1 MVGHKRE
8 AIAPCSSHTVS
19 VPEDEQIAVENCH
32 PGIVTK
38 EEFIEVQKRFRK
50 QEPQRDEKRYHKERP
65 LVGTAVCGMCGR
77 SMNFRAYVA
86 KGREYS
92 YILCPHAKRQKAGQC
107 CKRYCREAD
116 VNEMIWH
123 SVRNLMDMADIV
135 GKKVKKRADK
145 AESENLRTAK
155 KLAKLQKDKEKCETE
170 RFSNV
175 DRFMAGELEKDD
187 YQRIRAELM
196 CRAELLDKQIA
207 EVSAKFHE
215 SQAAA
220 DDGVRDAVS
229 TMKKYSG
236 ETELSREIVEAFI
249 DKVLIYDPKHIE
261 IRWKFPNEVIKFI
274 EG

>member
-1 MVGHKRE
+1 MGK
-8 AIAPCSSHTVS
+8 
-19 VPEDEQIAVENCH
+19 
-32 PGIVTK
+32 
-38 EEFIEVQKRFRK
+38 
-50 QEPQRDEKRYHKERP
+50 
-65 LVGTAVCGMCGR
+65 AVCGMCGR

-107 CKRYCREAD
+107 CRKYCREAD

-123 SVRNLMDMADIV
+123 SIRNLMDMSDVAA
-135 GKKVKKRADK
+135 KKVKKRSDK

-196 CRAELLDKQIA
+196 RKAELLDKQIA
-207 EVSAKFHE
+207 EVSAKLHE
-215 SQAAA
+215 SEAAA

-249 DKVLIYDPKHIE
+249 DKVLIYDPEHIE
-261 IRWKFPNEVIKFI
+261 IRWKFPDEVVKFI
-274 EG
+274 ES

>member
-1 MVGHKRE
+1 
-8 AIAPCSSHTVS
+8 
-19 VPEDEQIAVENCH
+19 
-32 PGIVTK
+32 
-38 EEFIEVQKRFRK
+38 
-50 QEPQRDEKRYHKERP
+50 
-65 LVGTAVCGMCGR
+65 
-77 SMNFRAYVA
+77 MNFRAYVA

-123 SVRNLMDMADIV
+123 SVRNLMDMADTV

-145 AESENLRTAK
+145 AESEIMNTAK
-155 KLAKLQKDKEKCETE
+155 KLAKLQKDKEECEAE

-175 DRFMAGELEKDD
+175 DRFMAGELDKDD

-196 CRAELLDKQIA
+196 CRAKLLDKQIS
-207 EVSAKFHE
+207 EVSAKPHE

-249 DKVLIYDPKHIE
+249 DKVLIYDPEHIE
-261 IRWKFPNEVIKFI
+261 IQWKFPDEVVKFI